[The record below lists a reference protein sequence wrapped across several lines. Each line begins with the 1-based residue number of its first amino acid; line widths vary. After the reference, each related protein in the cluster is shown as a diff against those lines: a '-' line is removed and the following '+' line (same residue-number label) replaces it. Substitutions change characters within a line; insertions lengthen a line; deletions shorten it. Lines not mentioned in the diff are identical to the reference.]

1 MAPLTDTTLNTLRD
15 AAIAYDLAIVNGDPF
30 LALSHFTR
38 LLALLLPPSPPFP
51 PGTVITN
58 TFITPTREQSH
69 EHDPQA
75 SV

>member
-1 MAPLTDTTLNTLRD
+1 MAPLTDTTLRAIID

-30 LALSHFTR
+30 LALSHI
-38 LLALLLPPSPPFP
+38 LSLLPPSPPFP

-58 TFITPTREQSH
+58 TFITPTREQFH
-69 EHDPQA
+69 EPDPQA